1 MNYAKIKHYCIAN
14 GPGIRTALFVQGCP
28 IHCVGCF
35 NESTCDF
42 NGGKPFNSNTYNEIC
57 NSLSEHTEHIAGLSI
72 LGGEPL
78 AVQNGNRKAI
88 TDLCEAI
95 KTKFPTKTIWL
106 WTGYEW
112 PAVKSLEI
120 MNFLDVIVTGPFI
133 ESQKDYTLLYCGSR
147 NQKVIDVK
155 ASLAAN
161 SIILYKE
168 N

>member
-35 NESTCDF
+35 NESTWDF
-42 NGGKPFNSNTYNEIC
+42 SGGKPFDFNTYGEIYS
-57 NSLSEHTEHIAGLSI
+57 SLSEHSEHIAGLSI

-78 AVQNGNRKAI
+78 AVQGGNRK
-88 TDLCEAI
+88 TVTGLCKSI
-95 KTKFPTKTIWL
+95 KSLFPTKTIWL

-112 PAVKSLEI
+112 ADVKDLEI
-120 MNFLDVIVTGPFI
+120 MPYLNVIVTGPFI
-133 ESQKDYTLLYCGSR
+133 ESQKDYTLPYCGSR
-147 NQKVIDVK
+147 NQQVIDVK

-168 N
+168 D

>member
-1 MNYAKIKHYCIAN
+1 MNYMQIDKASVSN
-14 GPGIRTALFVQGCP
+14 GPGIRVVLWVAGCSHRCPGCQNPETWFADAGKSFNYFAEQELFNCLAKPYISGLT
-28 IHCVGCF
+28 F
-35 NESTCDF
+35 S
-42 NGGKPFNSNTYNEIC
+42 GGDPLFPDNIKTI
-57 NSLSEHTEHIAGLSI
+57 TQIA
-72 LGGEPL
+72 
-78 AVQNGNRKAI
+78 
-88 TDLCEAI
+88 CEC

-147 NQKVIDVK
+147 NQQVIDVK
-155 ASLAAN
+155 ASLAVN

>member
-1 MNYAKIKHYCIAN
+1 MNYMQIDKASISN
-14 GPGIRTALFVQGCP
+14 GPGVRVVLWVAGCP
-28 IHCVGCF
+28 HHCPSCQNPETWSADAGKSFSCF
-35 NESTCDF
+35 AEQELF
-42 NGGKPFNSNTYNEIC
+42 NCLAKPYISGLTFSGGD
-57 NSLSEHTEHIAGLSI
+57 
-72 LGGEPL
+72 PL
-78 AVQNGNRKAI
+78 FSPN
-88 TDLCEAI
+88 I
-95 KTKFPTKTIWL
+95 KTVTYLAHKYKEHFPTKTIWL

-133 ESQKDYTLLYCGSR
+133 ESQKDYTLPYCGSR
-147 NQKVIDVK
+147 NQQVIDVK